1 MNRRGTACCAP
12 KPHGH
17 STLCPCKIKLLLA
30 TARRNITLEA
40 MERIIVCVKPV
51 PDPQAWD
58 RLRMDPVTKTLIR
71 EGIPSVINPL
81 DKHALEAALAIKDAR
96 GAEVVLLSMA
106 PDSSVPVLR
115 EALAMGADRAVL
127 LSDKAFAG
135 SDTLAT
141 SRILAAAIRRLG
153 PFDLICCGNFTLDG
167 STAQVPSQIAEL
179 LGIANIMHVTG
190 LELMA
195 AGRLAVTQKIEQGFI
210 KLAAAPPLLLSFTKD
225 ANKPRLITFLEILAA
240 ESREIAVWSNADLN
254 LDPKLI
260 GLSGSPTQMADL
272 LVRHKTRQGLR
283 LEGTPEEIA
292 QQLADKMHQL
302 GVI

>member
-1 MNRRGTACCAP
+1 
-12 KPHGH
+12 
-17 STLCPCKIKLLLA
+17 
-30 TARRNITLEA
+30 
-40 MERIIVCVKPV
+40 MERVIVCVKPV

-81 DKHALEAALAIKDAR
+81 DKQALEAALEIKDTP

-106 PDSSVPVLR
+106 PDSSLPVLR

-141 SRILAAAIRRLG
+141 SRILAEAIRRLA
-153 PFDLICCGNFTLDG
+153 PFDLIFCGNFTLDG

-179 LGIANIMHVTG
+179 LGVPNIMHVSH
-190 LELMA
+190 LECMD
-195 AGRLAVTQKIEQGFI
+195 AGRLTVTQKIEHGYV
-210 KLAAAPPLLLSFTKD
+210 KLAADPPVLLSFTKE

-240 ESREIAVWSNADLN
+240 ESREIARWTNADL
-254 LDPKLI
+254 KLEEARI
-260 GLSGSPTQMADL
+260 GLKGSPTQMADL
-272 LVRHKTRQGLR
+272 LVRQKTRQGLR
-283 LEGTPEEIA
+283 LQGSPEEVVRR
-292 QQLADKMHQL
+292 LAEKFHQL